1 MLTVAGDG
9 SKAVKPIVVVIPY
22 PPIKTSSKM
31 SKSLQLILKT
41 RTYIELLTDGEG
53 NDTNHFWKRLVSALS
68 VDSKEKVQTD

>member
-1 MLTVAGDG
+1 
-9 SKAVKPIVVVIPY
+9 
-22 PPIKTSSKM
+22 M